1 MRIQYFHDT
10 DTLYIVF
17 NHNVVFETKE
27 IDENTLIDLDERGNL
42 VSFTLEHAQSRTNI
56 ADFSFQQIAL
66 PVPA

>member
-17 NHNVVFETKE
+17 NDNIVFETKE
-27 IDENTLIDLDERGNL
+27 LDENTLIDLDRQGAL
-42 VSFTLEHAQSRTNI
+42 VSITLEHAKARTNI

>member
-17 NHNVVFETKE
+17 DDNIASETKE
-27 IDENTLIDLDERGNL
+27 LDENTLIDLDEQGNL
-42 VSFTLEHAQSRTNI
+42 ISLTLEHAKARTNI
-56 ADFSFQQIAL
+56 ADLSFQQIAL